1 VLLRAFISFRELIE
15 SVSVRSS
22 SYGFNVNIKSGGV
35 IMPENSRILWLHRM
49 ISEGKY
55 PSLKDFANRFGISI
69 RQAERE
75 VHYLRNVL
83 GAPVVYSRK
92 EKGYRYV
99 VPFELPVL
107 FASLEK
113 KSFRE
118 IDKCILLIEQAI
130 NQRKMLKVRLKDG
143 SRELFCAYAFYKK
156 KVLGIFE
163 SSEDAVIL
171 NLGEIKQLQL
181 IGESFAKP
189 LVLDVR
195 NIIENNCVRYAIVKL
210 NEERNK
216 VFFYDLLEFVKWVIN
231 QKNIKIEGPG
241 SIFKELEMLRK
252 RLNNLMEAGEESGK
266 SPTEEQTRRV

>member
-1 VLLRAFISFRELIE
+1 
-15 SVSVRSS
+15 
-22 SYGFNVNIKSGGV
+22 
-35 IMPENSRILWLHRM
+35 MPENSRILWLHRM

-181 IGESFAKP
+181 IGKSFAKP

-195 NIIENNCVRYAIVKL
+195 NIIENNCVKYAIVKL